1 MMNLR
6 TTRSPLQ
13 FFVALF
19 LLALLPLSIIIVNIA
34 RASVPL
40 AVPSAPSTAG
50 DWPMY
55 GHDQSRTNYNPD
67 ETTISAAN
75 VNQLVSRWQ
84 QNVFMGPTAT
94 SSSPSVVAPPA
105 TTSSHLTRSRE
116 DRPGPPTL
124 ATITLASTSAS
135 ARLLPFRATSS

>member
-6 TTRSPLQ
+6 STRSSLL
-13 FFVALF
+13 FVVALF
-19 LLALLPLSIIIVNIA
+19 LLALLPLSVLVVNLA
-34 RASVPL
+34 RASAPL
-40 AVPSAPSTAG
+40 ALPSTPSTAG

-84 QNVFMGPTAT
+84 QNVFMGTTAT
-94 SSSPSVVAPPA
+94 SSSPSVAN
-105 TTSSHLTRSRE
+105 
-116 DRPGPPTL
+116 G
-124 ATITLASTSAS
+124 
-135 ARLLPFRATSS
+135 